1 MSKDP
6 ILSQILRGLLGQR
19 LYRLLKVLVFGKPNE
34 ALDNATPMG
43 RAEAEEALQEN
54 AENIGKIQ
62 QAIGSGKA
70 RIEEF
75 NRILEAYQPKLEAA
89 QRLLERAIQDR
100 KPEEELEDLAAQVVE
115 LENFTAQ
122 TQGSIQGAEGILNQA
137 KRALAE
143 AQREQDRLMRQKQLA
158 DLRGQLANALEDVRG
173 QQDSGQLDVV
183 RRYTSGA
190 ERRLDT
196 AVAVDELANGAP
208 GRSLERAERSLSTQ
222 DAIARAKQKLGLPAS
237 DAQPLRLEPSAERVI
252 DER

>member
-1 MSKDP
+1 MSNDP
-6 ILSQILRGLLGQR
+6 IISQILRGLVGQR

-43 RAEAEEALQEN
+43 GAEAEEALKEN
-54 AENIGKIQ
+54 AENIGKIELAIAGG
-62 QAIGSGKA
+62 QA
-70 RIEEF
+70 RVEEV
-75 NRILEAYQPKLEAA
+75 NRVLESYQTQLEAA
-89 QRLLERAIQDR
+89 ERLLERAIQDG
-100 KPEEELEDLAAQVVE
+100 KPEDEQRDLATQVVE
-115 LENFTAQ
+115 LDSFSAEAKR
-122 TQGSIQGAEGILNQA
+122 SIQEAEGVLNQA

-143 AQREQDRLMRQKQLA
+143 AQREQHRLIRQKKLA

-190 ERRLDT
+190 ERRLGT

-208 GRSLERAERSLSTQ
+208 GRSLERAERSISTQ

-237 DAQPLRLEPSAERVI
+237 DAQPLRLEPSEERVI
-252 DER
+252 NER